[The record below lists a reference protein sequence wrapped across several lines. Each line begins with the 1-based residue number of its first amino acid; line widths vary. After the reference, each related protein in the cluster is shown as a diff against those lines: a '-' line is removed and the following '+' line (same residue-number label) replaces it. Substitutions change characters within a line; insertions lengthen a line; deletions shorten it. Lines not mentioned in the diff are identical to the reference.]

1 MLPST
6 VQDKQAKVAI
16 SLDDGG
22 SLVQMKANHRDC
34 PRLETGLVD
43 WNRVTRVQV
52 VAIEV
57 SP

>member
-1 MLPST
+1 MLPFA

-16 SLDDGG
+16 ALDEHG
-22 SLVQMKANHRDC
+22 SYVELKANHQDC
-34 PRLETGLVD
+34 PRLETGSVD

-52 VAIEV
+52 VSIEV